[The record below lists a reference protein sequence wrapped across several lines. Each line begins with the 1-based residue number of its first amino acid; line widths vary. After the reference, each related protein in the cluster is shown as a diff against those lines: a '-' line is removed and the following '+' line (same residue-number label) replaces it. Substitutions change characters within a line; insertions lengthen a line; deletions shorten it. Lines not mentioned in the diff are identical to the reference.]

1 MLAALFYVVVFI
13 AAAPDELIA
22 FGEIP
27 RSSAGDVIAGEGAAL
42 CNVGHAPFQGSIARR
57 RRSLRRRFLQVAY
70 ECCRAKRSNGKLRI
84 CKLPSTR
91 PPRLPEEE
99 AWRWLMERIQAF
111 YTGTAE
117 GAATNGEPRNKLRG
131 A

>member
-84 CKLPSTR
+84 CKLPSTALSHQMSFV
-91 PPRLPEEE
+91 PTFPWGRLV
-99 AWRWLMERIQAF
+99 L
-111 YTGTAE
+111 
-117 GAATNGEPRNKLRG
+117 AAGL
-131 A
+131 

>member
-1 MLAALFYVVVFI
+1 MLAFI

-42 CNVGHAPFQGSIARR
+42 CKVGHAPFQGSIARR

-70 ECCRAKRSNGKLRI
+70 ECCRAKRSNGKFAYLQI
-84 CKLPSTR
+84 AVNKTASAA
-91 PPRLPEEE
+91 EEE
-99 AWRWLMERIQAF
+99 A
-111 YTGTAE
+111 
-117 GAATNGEPRNKLRG
+117 NGRRHG
-131 A
+131 H